1 MEKDLQLPIE
11 NLEGVLLLPG
21 RLNGQ
26 TGRWVLDTGSCHSL
40 ANQALCPAADSP
52 AKEASVYNGGLQKT
66 RLFSGAADVEIGP
79 LQLPGHPMA
88 LLDLT
93 YVEKELHILR
103 PEMVLLGTLG
113 MDILRRRVLRLDYAA
128 NRAVLNPSDPFPTRE
143 EIPLKLAGNAPTV
156 SASIAGREG
165 RFLVDTGATACLADR
180 SFADKSWPLLEK
192 QRQIYQLPELIL
204 GSRVYQNLPVVL
216 DDTAAIEALPLD
228 GVLGYPILSAQ
239 LVELDFPRRRMRLGP
254 KYSDES

>member
-1 MEKDLQLPIE
+1 MEKDLQLPVE
-11 NLEGVLLLPG
+11 NLEGVLLIPG

-40 ANQALCPAADSP
+40 ANPVLCPAADSP
-52 AKEASVYNGGLQKT
+52 AKEASVYNGGLQKIQ
-66 RLFSGAADVEIGP
+66 LFSGTADVEIGP
-79 LQLPGHPMA
+79 LRLPGHTMA

-93 YVEKELHILR
+93 YVERELHILR
-103 PEMVLLGTLG
+103 PEIVLLGTLG

-128 NRAVLNPSDPFPTRE
+128 NQAVLNPSDSFPTRE
-143 EIPLKLAGNAPTV
+143 EIPLKLAGTAPTV
-156 SASIAGREG
+156 TARIAGREG
-165 RFLVDTGATACLADR
+165 CFLVDTGATACLADR
-180 SFADKSWPLLEK
+180 SFAEECWPLLEK

-204 GSRVYQNLPVVL
+204 GSISYRNLPVVL

-228 GVLGYPILSAQ
+228 GVLGYPVLSAQ
-239 LVELDFPRRRMRLGP
+239 PVELDFPRRRMRLGP

>member
-11 NLEGVLLLPG
+11 NLEGILLLPG

-79 LQLPGHPMA
+79 LQLPGHPMV

-180 SFADKSWPLLEK
+180 SFANDAWPLLEK
-192 QRQIYQLPELIL
+192 ERQIYQLPELIL

-216 DDTAAIEALPLD
+216 DDTTAIEALPLD
-228 GVLGYPILSAQ
+228 GVLGYPVLSAQ
-239 LVELDFPRRRMRLGP
+239 PVELDFPRRRMRLGT